1 MSREDMAQMILQQ
14 RIQSGLSVEQA
25 ALASDISLEEAKR
38 LSTQDQITK
47 SVDKLSQAFA
57 PILTQVASLLDN
69 TTTIYATLSL
79 IGAVSLAR
87 TIGQL
92 ATMSTTLA
100 ASSVAGAGLASSLT
114 LGLAAAGIIAGIIA
128 IVSAMR
134 SSKQNVKTQDGVI
147 GPQGGL
153 MLSGPKGS
161 VTLDSADTV
170 VANKNGAVAGTDLL
184 GSGAL
189 VQEMR
194 QMKAIMTQLLNKN
207 VDVYLDSDKV
217 GTSLNVRTVNI
228 Q

>member
-1 MSREDMAQMILQQ
+1 MALYTVLGSIVAINFVKFINALKVIRSLQLGAT
-14 RIQSGLSVEQA
+14 IAA
-25 ALASDISLEEAKR
+25 ALKSAFSSPASI
-38 LSTQDQITK
+38 
-47 SVDKLSQAFA
+47 
-57 PILTQVASLLDN
+57 
-69 TTTIYATLSL
+69 ATGG
-79 IGAVSLAR
+79 I
-87 TIGQL
+87 
-92 ATMSTTLA
+92 
-100 ASSVAGAGLASSLT
+100 AGLAIGAALT
-114 LGLAAAGIIAGIIA
+114 AFIMSKMNKAEA
-128 IVSAMR
+128 I
-134 SSKQNVKTQDGVI
+134 QDGIV

-217 GTSLNVRTVNI
+217 GTSLNIRTVNI